1 MGQGLLFLKLIMKE
15 VISFDLD
22 HYFITFTNQL
32 EMEEPSILMIST
44 FNLLKFLT
52 HIGMLSLVTKAI
64 YNNGG
69 SFHLMNQNVQ
79 FLKPFPFS
87 KSSECEVM
95 IYERLNLG
103 FDVQVASLKVQSFKA
118 FSFALLEVWNA
129 TMIMYKMLQLC
140 L

>member
-1 MGQGLLFLKLIMKE
+1 
-15 VISFDLD
+15 
-22 HYFITFTNQL
+22 
-32 EMEEPSILMIST
+32 MIST

-103 FDVQVASLKVQSFKA
+103 FDVQVASLKV
-118 FSFALLEVWNA
+118 
-129 TMIMYKMLQLC
+129 
-140 L
+140 